1 VKLLVPGRFTTTSI
15 KTPDGGELEIRLTDG
30 WPLADK
36 AKLVAEKDWR
46 PLYRGH
52 IDGSIF
58 DAARPDD
65 LAPVKVGPLLVD
77 PAGRRVEVRGVELR
91 LTAHEYELIAL
102 LETEPGRVFTK
113 QELLRELWGGARAPA
128 SSAHLS
134 PTRVAR
140 AASCGMPAPLASSST
155 ATARVT
161 SFPISRSDPR
171 GYPAADRGKP
181 RLSS

>member
-15 KTPDGGELEIRLTDG
+15 KTPDGGELEVRLTDG
-30 WPLADK
+30 GHWQIK
-36 AKLVAEKDWR
+36 AKLAGEGGWR
-46 PLYRGH
+46 PLCRGH

-102 LETEPGRVFTK
+102 LATEPNRVFTK
-113 QELLRELWGGARAPA
+113 QELLRELWGAGAPA
-128 SSAHLS
+128 SSARS
-134 PTRVAR
+134 IPTRAGL
-140 AASCGMPAPLASSST
+140 AASCATPAPLASSST
-155 ATARVT
+155 ATATAT
-161 SFPISRSDPR
+161 SSPTSRSDPR
-171 GYPAADRGKP
+171 GYPAADRGNP
-181 RLSS
+181 A